1 MQRQAS
7 ERESYLYLLAFDH
20 RASFS
25 RDLFSIRATLTSA
38 DVARVSDA
46 KSVIFDGFL
55 RSLEQ
60 GAPAETTGIL
70 VDEQF
75 GAEVA
80 RRATAKGIRLAM
92 PVEAS
97 GRKDFDFEYAADFG
111 RHIEA
116 FDPDYAKV
124 LVRYN
129 PDEGQANAVQT
140 RRLKTLSDWLRD
152 HKRKFLFELLVPAT
166 TAQSAAVGGDT
177 DRYDH
182 EIRPALVVRTIAEL
196 QEAGVEPDLWKIEGL
211 DRREDCVRVAQQA
224 RFGGRTSVGC
234 IVLGRAAPEARV
246 DHWFRTAAAVP
257 GFEGFAIGRTLW
269 WDALAAYR
277 DGQIDRV
284 GAAEQIAGHYLR
296 AISIYAMAAGA
307 LT

>member
-1 MQRQAS
+1 VESQAP
-7 ERESYLYLLAFDH
+7 EREPPLYLLAFDH

-25 RDLFSIRATLTSA
+25 RDLFGIQGALTPA

-46 KSVIFDGFL
+46 KSVIFEGFL

-60 GAPAETTGIL
+60 GVSDGTTGVLI
-70 VDEQF
+70 DEQF
-75 GAEVA
+75 GAELA
-80 RRATAKGIRLAM
+80 RRAKVKGIRLAM

-97 GRKDFDFEYAADFG
+97 GRKDFDFEYGADFG
-111 RHIEA
+111 DHIEA

-129 PDEGQANAVQT
+129 PDEGQANAGQT
-140 RRLKTLSDWLRD
+140 QRLKMLSNWLHDR
-152 HKRKFLFELLVPAT
+152 KKKFLFELLVPPT
-166 TAQSAAVGGDT
+166 TAQLAAHGGDT
-177 DRYDH
+177 DRYDR
-182 EIRPALVVRTIAEL
+182 ETRPALVVRSIAEL
-196 QEAGVEPDLWKIEGL
+196 QQAGVQPDLWKIEGL

-224 RFGGRTSVGC
+224 RVGGRTRVGC

-246 DHWFRTAAAVP
+246 DHWFRTAATVP
-257 GFEGFAIGRTLW
+257 GFKGFAIGRTLW
-269 WDALAAYR
+269 WDALAAHR

-284 GAAEQIAGHYLR
+284 GAAQQIAGHYLR
-296 AISIYAMAAGA
+296 AIRTYAMAAGA